1 MFKEKQDEATCSK
14 CHNSE
19 VYEVLLDPR
28 EAWKDVTEKMLLNWI
43 LKEHNLRSL
52 KLGTLGNT
60 NRFQKGMKLWKN
72 RLKAV
77 KNWM

>member
-28 EAWKDVTEKMLLNWI
+28 EAWKDVTEKMLLN
-43 LKEHNLRSL
+43 
-52 KLGTLGNT
+52 
-60 NRFQKGMKLWKN
+60 
-72 RLKAV
+72 
-77 KNWM
+77 